1 MDKTDSNDAPRE
13 IQSIWARLAQ
23 RRTTIQVAAALL
35 LNSYVT
41 QHLTKGLPCPALNCY
56 ACPAAAFACPIG
68 SIQHFIGRKKV
79 PLYVLGVVALVGT
92 LIGRASCGWFCPFG
106 WFQELMYKLPI
117 RKLRLPNRLNWTRTI
132 ILVAL
137 VAVVPFLTGEP
148 WFCKLCPAGTLE
160 AGIPVVLLS
169 ADIRSLIGILYWI
182 KLGILGVFLA
192 WMSVTRRPFCRW
204 VCPLGALWSP
214 FNPISSFRLHVD
226 QDACIKCNR
235 CQEVCPTDIRVYE
248 DPASGA
254 CIRCLQC
261 LPECPVSC
269 ISVESP
275 GWSVEADRTGL
286 PGTI

>member
-1 MDKTDSNDAPRE
+1 MDKTDSNDAPRGTR
-13 IQSIWARLAQ
+13 SIWSRLAQ
-23 RRTTIQVAAALL
+23 RRTTIQVASALL

-41 QHLTKGLPCPALNCY
+41 QRLTKGLPCPALNCY

-106 WFQELMYKLPI
+106 WFQELVYKLPV

-137 VAVVPFLTGEP
+137 VVVVPFLTGEP
-148 WFCKLCPAGTLE
+148 WFCKLCPTGTLE

-169 ADIRSLIGILYWI
+169 TDVRSLIGALYWI
-182 KLGILGVFLA
+182 KLGILGIFLA

-235 CQEVCPTDIRVYE
+235 CQEACPTDIRVYE

-269 ISVESP
+269 ISVGSP
-275 GWSVEADRTGL
+275 GWSAEADRPTL
-286 PGTI
+286 HNTT

>member
-275 GWSVEADRTGL
+275 GWSIETDRTGL

>member
-1 MDKTDSNDAPRE
+1 MNKTGLNDAPSG
-13 IQSIWARLAQ
+13 IQSIWSRLAQ

-41 QHLTKGLPCPALNCY
+41 QRLTKGLPCPALNCY

-106 WFQELMYKLPI
+106 WFQELVYKLPI

-132 ILVAL
+132 ILAAL
-137 VAVVPFLTGEP
+137 VVVVPFLTGEP

-160 AGIPVVLLS
+160 GGIPVVLLS
-169 ADIRSLIGILYWI
+169 ADIRALIGTLYWI

-192 WMSVTRRPFCRW
+192 WMGVTRRPFCRW

-269 ISVESP
+269 ISVDSP
-275 GWSVEADRTGL
+275 GWSVEADRTTL
-286 PGTI
+286 HNTA

>member
-1 MDKTDSNDAPRE
+1 MDKTDSNDTPRE